1 MKLLGI
7 VDTSTSFSY
16 NRLLM
21 AFIRDR
27 FGLAF
32 DFELIEIEELP
43 LFNQDESREQYPIL
57 QELTESISAADGIIL
72 AIEEHNHSL
81 TPNLKS
87 LLEWFSYQQSPF
99 KNKPIM
105 LVGASLNEHI
115 PQKAQEDLKQI
126 LAAPGLKAWL
136 MSDKPFFLK
145 SAPAAFDENG
155 QINEYDLITRLANN
169 LQHFIRFIHL
179 ADSFTEK

>member
-7 VDTSTSFSY
+7 TDASTSFSY
-16 NRLLM
+16 NHLLLS
-21 AFIRDR
+21 FIQER

-32 DFELIEIEELP
+32 DFEWLELETLP
-43 LFNQDESREQYPIL
+43 LFNQDDSRDKYPIL
-57 QELTESISAADGIIL
+57 QKLTDNILAADGLIL
-72 AIEEHNHSL
+72 AAEEYNHSL

-87 LLEWFSYQQSPF
+87 MLEWFSYQQSPF
-99 KNKPIM
+99 ENKAVM

-115 PQKAQEDLKQI
+115 PQKAQEDLKEI
-126 LAAPGLKAWL
+126 LAAPGLKAWV

-145 SAPAAFDENG
+145 TAPRAFDENG
-155 QINEYDLITRLANN
+155 QIKDPDLIARLSNN

-179 ADSFTEK
+179 TDSFKEK